1 MMLTSYWLVVPATSE
16 IITLD
21 SGMLS
26 EVATDVMSCCK
37 KVEVADC
44 SWRRDGNV
52 NVKMKV
58 TT

>member
-1 MMLTSYWLVVPATSE
+1 MPATSE